1 MPDISLTCPAGGACD
16 YATPELPAAT
26 AMELLNMHER
36 TAHTVAPVGVTGKP
50 EKFPRPTIGLDEPI
64 EKWQD
69 FTSSWDQYKEEYAL
83 EGKKLTR
90 QLVACCSPELATGLS
105 RVTGGKH
112 FDLSEQM
119 LLTNMKNLVVRFEN
133 PAVHV
138 QSFLAMSQQP
148 GEGVRHFLSRLRGTA
163 THCEF
168 KVHCTCNLEVC
179 YADSIIRF
187 KLVAG
192 LADEEIKEDV
202 LAAGELTLEA
212 TGRGEESQSHVIG
225 NYFRTN

>member
-1 MPDISLTCPAGGACD
+1 MAVFSLTCPAGGACN

-26 AMELLNMHER
+26 ALELLNMHER
-36 TAHTVAPVGVTGKP
+36 TAHAAVAAVVVTGKP

-69 FTSSWDQYKEEYAL
+69 FTSSWSQYKEEYAL

-105 RVTGGKH
+105 RVTGGRH
-112 FDLSEQM
+112 FELDEQM

-133 PAVHV
+133 LAVHV

-148 GEGVRHFLSRLRGTA
+148 DEGVRHFLSRPRGTA

-168 KVHCTCNLEVC
+168 KVHCTCSLEVC

-187 KLVAG
+187 KLVASQ
-192 LADEEIKEDV
+192 ADEEIKEDV
-202 LAAGELTLEA
+202 HISS
-212 TGRGEESQSHVIG
+212 GRSNLRSHCKT
-225 NYFRTN
+225 Y